1 MPFHRGTLMISGVM
15 MWKSK
20 SRDCRNLMWLQRRNL
35 PCPRFPLRG
44 RPRAGRW
51 SNGVGTDRSTSK
63 TTKAQRLEIGKPRS
77 TWPRSMPERRGS
89 PEPSTIPSLS
99 RSRTS
104 FQTFLVHERSTRPM
118 APVPAGFVP
127 RFPHRAMQCISCSR
141 RGRPQMDGSSNHR
154 LSEIRSIEP
163 VNQALQ
169 IQRIQSGNS

>member
-35 PCPRFPLRG
+35 PCPDSHFGVARGLDDGAMALVRTEVPRRQRRLSVLRSANPEALG
-44 RPRAGRW
+44 RGPCPRGGA
-51 SNGVGTDRSTSK
+51 
-63 TTKAQRLEIGKPRS
+63 RLNHP
-77 TWPRSMPERRGS
+77 
-89 PEPSTIPSLS
+89 PSPSLS

-127 RFPHRAMQCISCSR
+127 HFPHRAMQCISCSR